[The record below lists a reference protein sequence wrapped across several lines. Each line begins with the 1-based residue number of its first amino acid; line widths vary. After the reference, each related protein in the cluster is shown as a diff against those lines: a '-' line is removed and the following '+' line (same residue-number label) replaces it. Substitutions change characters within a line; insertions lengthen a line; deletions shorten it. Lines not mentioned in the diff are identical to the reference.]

1 MKHLVFLPGASGST
15 EFWQP
20 LIELLSADYT
30 VQVIAYPGFGAESA
44 QTGIYNFA
52 SLSEYVL
59 EQIQKDSVLIAQ
71 SMGGVFAI
79 QAALKKPHLI
89 KGMVL
94 IATSGGIDLSS
105 FNVEDWRTANTNQ
118 FLNYP
123 DWFATAQLDY
133 SAQLSQIKKKV
144 LLLWGDADQISPVAV
159 GEYLNQQF
167 DDSYLQVI
175 HGGDHLF
182 AEAHAKDVAP
192 LIRQYL
198 QQLI

>member
-20 LIELLSADYT
+20 LIELLSANYT
-30 VQVIAYPGFGAESA
+30 VQIIAYPGFGAEPA
-44 QTGIYNFA
+44 QAGIYNFA

-105 FNVEDWRTANTNQ
+105 FNVEDWRTAYTI
-118 FLNYP
+118 LNYP

-182 AEAHAKDVAP
+182 AETHAKDVAP